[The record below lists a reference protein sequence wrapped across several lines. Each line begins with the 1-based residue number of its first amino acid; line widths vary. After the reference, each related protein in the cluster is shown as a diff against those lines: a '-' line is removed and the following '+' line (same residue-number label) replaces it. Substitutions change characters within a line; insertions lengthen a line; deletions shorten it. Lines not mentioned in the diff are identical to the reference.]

1 MKFAGEYGIP
11 IEQIRRYPF
20 FNIGSADGSLRWL
33 ICLLSI
39 LAFIFLARSIIKR
52 VRIWRQGKPQLRA
65 DYPEKRLFLLIK
77 YIIRHYKLLDGKY
90 SGIAHGLMF
99 YGFNLLFL
107 VCLVIMFEQ
116 NIAGPVFGNFFVHGN
131 FYLLLS
137 FTADFAGLA
146 VLIGLALVIFRRY
159 VSKPL
164 SLRASGSDTFAV
176 FFLLFMAVSGFLT
189 EGSRIAVAGFPDF
202 ERWSF
207 MGWASSR
214 LFLGVSDGL
223 LIYAQR
229 GIWWLHMIA
238 AFAFIAMM
246 ASGKLGHIIISGLNI
261 YYANLSNE
269 NYETKYIMPPAG
281 EISNSMTIK
290 DFTWKSLLDCDACTG
305 CGRCQDNC
313 PAWITEK
320 PLSPKEFILSLKDNM
335 ERSLSGPPS
344 FDSSALWAC
353 VNCAACMEVCPV
365 LIEHIPKIIEI
376 KRHKVLADNDIP
388 YELRTVFE
396 NTVASGNPYGR
407 SGDVL
412 IPWLHRLKA
421 LGVRDMAGGSADYL
435 YFPGSSVY
443 DDEDARQTAVDFAGI
458 MKKAGKTIGI
468 LNAADSGDIA
478 LRCGNE
484 PLFRTIAARN
494 IELFNKYGVKKIVC
508 TSPHDYNV
516 FKKEYAVYAG
526 NLVYNVEVFQHTQVI
541 LELLENGS
549 ITFKN
554 GLNETMVYHD
564 PCFLGRYNGIYDEPR
579 RILSM
584 IEGLRLIEMER
595 NRAKSFCCGS
605 GGGSMFFL
613 SDGSVSMEEFRAKE
627 VQFSG
632 ASMVCTACPFC
643 GKSIRKG
650 MTEMGIK
657 NVGTADIAGL
667 VLGLLE

>member
-11 IEQIRRYPF
+11 IEEIRRYPF

-52 VRIWRQGKPQLRA
+52 VKIWRQGKPQLRT
-65 DYPEKRLFLLIK
+65 DYPEKRLLLLVK
-77 YIIRHYKLLDGKY
+77 YIVRHYRLLDDKY
-90 SGIAHGLMF
+90 AGIAHALMF

-107 VCLVIMFEQ
+107 AYLVIMFEQ

-137 FTADFAGLA
+137 FAADFAGLA
-146 VLIGLALVIFRRY
+146 VLAGLVLVIFRRY
-159 VSKPL
+159 VSKP
-164 SLRASGSDTFAV
+164 SNFNTSKADTFAV
-176 FFLLFMAVSGFLT
+176 FFLLFLVVSGFLT
-189 EGSRIAVAGFPDF
+189 EGLRIAVAGFPDF

-207 MGWASSR
+207 MGWAASL
-214 LFLGVSDGL
+214 LFSGFNDDL
-223 LIYAQR
+223 LMYAQR
-229 GIWWLHMIA
+229 GIWWLHMAA
-238 AFAFIAMM
+238 AFVFIAML
-246 ASGKLGHIIISGLNI
+246 ASGKLGHIIISALNI
-261 YYANLSNE
+261 YYADLPNE
-269 NYETKYIMPPAG
+269 NPKTKYIMPPAG
-281 EISNSMTIK
+281 EMSNTMTAK

-305 CGRCQDNC
+305 CGRCEDNC
-313 PAWITEK
+313 PAWNTEK
-320 PLSPKEFILSLKDNM
+320 PLSPKKFILSLKNNM
-335 ERSLSGPPS
+335 EENPSGQFS

-388 YELRTVFE
+388 RELRIIFE
-396 NTVASGNPYGR
+396 NTVASGNPYGYNR
-407 SGDVL
+407 DVL
-412 IPWLHRLKA
+412 IPWFDSLKA
-421 LGVRDMAGGSADYL
+421 LGVRDMAEDSAEHL

-443 DDEDARQTAVDFAGI
+443 YDEDARQSALDFAGI

-468 LNAADSGDIA
+468 LDTADSGDVA

-484 PLFRTIAARN
+484 PLFRDIAARN
-494 IELFNKYGVKKIVC
+494 IELFNRYGVKKLIC
-508 TSPHDYNV
+508 ASPHDYNV
-516 FKKEYAVYAG
+516 FKKEYVVFAE
-526 NLVYNVEVFQHTQVI
+526 NLAYNVEVFQHTQVI
-541 LELLENGS
+541 FELLENGS
-549 ITFKN
+549 IAFES

-564 PCFLGRYNGIYDEPR
+564 PCFLGRYNEIYDEPR

-605 GGGSMFFL
+605 SGGSMFL
-613 SDGSVSMEEFRAKE
+613 SSDGSVSMEGFRAKE

-632 ASMVCTACPFC
+632 ASMVCAACPFC
-643 GKSIRKG
+643 GKNIRKG
-650 MTEMGIK
+650 MIDMGIK
-657 NVGTADIAGL
+657 NIRTVDIASL
-667 VLGLLE
+667 VFGLLK